1 MKRIFLVRFMFG
13 LFFFIMIYA
22 NGAGWS
28 LLAQD
33 KTPTPT
39 PKPKPTV
46 DVKQGQ
52 NPPKP
57 NRSGKE
63 QPSPRSA
70 QPQGDK
76 ESDGLRQ
83 TPTEEPKNS
92 ATETDSSNANL
103 PRKDESSFLDSV
115 AGILIWVGGAV
126 AGLLLLG
133 GIGYLIWRFVNGVND
148 RIGKLQLSV
157 SDLAKSVQSLKT
169 KNQELYGDLKN
180 LAKQF
185 QGQAGEISALKHQGR
200 SFQSKQP
207 DYQMS
212 SPAASV
218 PVFTP
223 EPEFPV
229 PVEEFLN
236 KNGHHGIVAKFDYKT
251 NLLIEDTSGDG
262 ALMIVRD
269 DNIPGGLLYVVPRF
283 GLFKTKDDFYT
294 HLERYYDCQNPR
306 GGTVWIKEPSVV
318 ERDENGWTLREKGE
332 IEVK

>member
-1 MKRIFLVRFMFG
+1 MKRISLVRFMFG

-22 NGAGWS
+22 NGAGLS
-28 LLAQD
+28 LLAQN
-33 KTPTPT
+33 KTPTPI
-39 PKPKPTV
+39 PKPKTTV
-46 DVKQGQ
+46 DEKQGQ

-57 NRSGKE
+57 NRNGKE
-63 QPSPRSA
+63 QPSPKNTPAEENGNLER
-70 QPQGDK
+70 
-76 ESDGLRQ
+76 LQ
-83 TPTEEPKNS
+83 TEKTENS
-92 ATETDSSNANL
+92 ANRTESPKSNPPGDRN
-103 PRKDESSFLDSV
+103 ESSFLDSV
-115 AGILIWVGGAV
+115 TGILIWVGGAV
-126 AGLLLLG
+126 AVLLLLG

-157 SDLAKSVQSLKT
+157 SDLSKSVQNLKT

-185 QGQAGEISALKHQGR
+185 QGQAGEISVLKHKEQ
-200 SFQSKQP
+200 SQSKPP
-207 DYQMS
+207 DYQMP
-212 SPAASV
+212 SPAASI

-229 PVEEFLN
+229 SVEEFLN

-251 NLLIEDTSGDG
+251 NLLIEDASGDG
-262 ALMIVRD
+262 ALIIVRD